1 MIRVL
6 VAEDSAVTREFLVA
20 LLQRAPGFEVVG
32 AARDGAEAVE
42 EAERLRPDVVVM
54 DVHMPRMDGL
64 EATRRIMAAVPTP
77 IVLVSATTRDEAALG
92 FEALKAGAVAVSGK
106 PVGPERPDHE
116 TSARAFVDTV
126 RLMSEVKVVR
136 RWPRREARAAAPGR
150 AAPERRVRLVALG
163 ASTGGPAAL
172 AQILGDLP
180 SDLEAPILIV
190 QHITP
195 GFASGLAEWLAKE
208 TRLRVKL
215 PEPDETVRTGAV
227 YLAPDGVQMGIR
239 PDGRIH
245 LAAGPGG
252 DGLCPSASYLFES
265 VAEAYGRW
273 AMGILLT
280 GMGRD
285 GAAGLRRLRMAGG
298 VTVAQDEATSVVFG
312 MPAEA
317 VRLEA
322 AEYLLP
328 PDGIVRFIRALA
340 GRRDTP

>member
-20 LLQRAPGFEVVG
+20 LLRGAPGFEVVG
-32 AARDGAEAVE
+32 AARDGAEALE

-64 EATRRIMAAVPTP
+64 EATRRIMASVPTP

-92 FEALKAGAVAVSGK
+92 FDALKAGAVAVSGK
-106 PVGPERPDHE
+106 PVGPEHPDHE
-116 TSARAFVDTV
+116 ASAADFVKTV

-136 RWPRREARAAAPGR
+136 RWPPREPRVAAGGPAAPD
-150 AAPERRVRLVALG
+150 RRVRVVAFG

-180 SDLEAPILIV
+180 PDLEAPLLIV

-215 PEPDETVRTGAV
+215 AEPGETVRPGAA

-252 DGLCPSASYLFES
+252 DDLCPSASYLFES

-273 AMGILLT
+273 AMGVLLT
-280 GMGRD
+280 GMGGD
-285 GAAGLRRLRMAGG
+285 GAAGLRRLRQAGG

-322 AEYLLP
+322 AEYVMP
-328 PDGIVRFIRALA
+328 PDGIARFIRTLG
-340 GRRDTP
+340 GRREKA

>member
-20 LLQRAPGFEVVG
+20 LLRGAPGFEVVG
-32 AARDGAEAVE
+32 AARDGAEALE

-64 EATRRIMAAVPTP
+64 EATRRIMASVPTP
-77 IVLVSATTRDEAALG
+77 IVLVSATTLDEAALG
-92 FEALKAGAVAVSGK
+92 FDALKAGAVAVSGK
-106 PVGPERPDHE
+106 PAGPGHPDHDA
-116 TSARAFVDTV
+116 SARAFLETV

-136 RWPRREARAAAPGR
+136 RWPPREPRVAAGVP
-150 AAPERRVRLVALG
+150 AAPERKVRLVALG

-172 AQILGDLP
+172 AQILGELP
-180 SDLEAPILIV
+180 PDLEAPLVIV

-195 GFASGLAEWLAKE
+195 GFVSGLAEWLAKE

-215 PEPDETVRTGAV
+215 AEPDEPVRSGAAYV
-227 YLAPDGVQMGIR
+227 APDGVHMGIR

-245 LAAGPGG
+245 LTPGPGG

-273 AMGILLT
+273 AMGVLLT

-285 GAAGLRRLRMAGG
+285 GAAGLRRLRQAGG

-317 VRLEA
+317 IRLEA
-322 AEYLLP
+322 AAYVLP
-328 PDGIVRFIRALA
+328 PDGIARFIRTLG
-340 GRRDTP
+340 GRREKA